1 MCWKNPH
8 LYFVRSHAAFVQV
21 VFFQFKLCV
30 MNKINS
36 KITITKSKKVR
47 YILSLLLVFL
57 FNNQAFSQ
65 FKIKGKILDERNNPI
80 EFLEIQ
86 LKNKDSIISTSELT
100 NEEGEYLLNS
110 REGEYT
116 LLVRQMGDIYL

>member
-1 MCWKNPH
+1 
-8 LYFVRSHAAFVQV
+8 
-21 VFFQFKLCV
+21 

-100 NEEGEYLLNS
+100 NYN
-110 REGEYT
+110 
-116 LLVRQMGDIYL
+116 RQNEMYQKSK

>member
-1 MCWKNPH
+1 
-8 LYFVRSHAAFVQV
+8 
-21 VFFQFKLCV
+21 

-86 LKNKDSIISTSELT
+86 LKN
-100 NEEGEYLLNS
+100 N
-110 REGEYT
+110 
-116 LLVRQMGDIYL
+116 

>member
-1 MCWKNPH
+1 
-8 LYFVRSHAAFVQV
+8 
-21 VFFQFKLCV
+21 

-86 LKNKDSIISTSELT
+86 SVLSH
-100 NEEGEYLLNS
+100 
-110 REGEYT
+110 
-116 LLVRQMGDIYL
+116 

>member
-1 MCWKNPH
+1 
-8 LYFVRSHAAFVQV
+8 
-21 VFFQFKLCV
+21 

-110 REGEYT
+110 RNHKYFIKSKRT
-116 LLVRQMGDIYL
+116 